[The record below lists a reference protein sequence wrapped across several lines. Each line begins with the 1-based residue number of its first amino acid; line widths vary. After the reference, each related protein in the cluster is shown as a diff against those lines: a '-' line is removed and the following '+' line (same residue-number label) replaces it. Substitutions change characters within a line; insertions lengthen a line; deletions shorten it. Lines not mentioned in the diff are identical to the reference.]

1 MESLACLNGELM
13 PADQARVPIWDRGF
27 LFGDAV
33 YEVMRIYQGR
43 CWLED
48 AHMARLRRSLA
59 ELAFPAVDLEVLL
72 ARTHR
77 TIVNSEIQ
85 EGTVY
90 IHLTRGVAPRTHAFP
105 DPPVAPTELIVVRQ
119 FDDTPVARLRETGV
133 QVISRPDER
142 WGRCDI
148 KTTNLLANVVAFD
161 TAKRAGKFEAI
172 LVGPDGFVTE
182 ATHTSV
188 LWIRGGCLQGT
199 PEGPNI
205 LPGTSRHFLMRLAQE
220 HGIPYADTK
229 VTLEELIG
237 ADEVLLA
244 GTTTEV
250 IAITQID
257 GKTIG
262 DGTPGPLV
270 GRLQPLYRE
279 AVLNW
284 LTPKSA

>member
-1 MESLACLNGELM
+1 MESLACLNGELL
-13 PADQARVPIWDRGF
+13 PVDQARVPIWDRGF

-48 AHMARLRRSLA
+48 QHMARLRRSLG
-59 ELAFPAVDLEVLL
+59 ELEFPALDLDQLA

-77 TIVNSEIQ
+77 TISASGIA

-90 IHLTRGVAPRTHAFP
+90 IHLTRGVAPRAHAFP
-105 DPPVAPTELIVVRQ
+105 NPPVPPTELIVVRS
-119 FDDTPVARLRETGV
+119 FDDKPTAKLRETGV
-133 QVISRPDER
+133 TAISRPDQR

-148 KTTNLLANVVAFD
+148 KTTNLLANVVALE
-161 TAKRAGKFEAI
+161 AARRAEAFETI
-172 LVGPDGFVTE
+172 LVGPDGLVTE

-188 LWIRGGCLQGT
+188 LWIRNGCLQGT
-199 PEGPNI
+199 PEGPEI
-205 LPGTSRHFLMRLAQE
+205 LPGTSRQYLQGLAKE
-220 HGIPYADTK
+220 HRVPYSDAR
-229 VTLEELIG
+229 VTLDELIG

-270 GRLQPLYRE
+270 RRLQAIYRQ
-279 AVLNW
+279 AVVDW
-284 LTPKSA
+284 LMPQPA